1 MTLQETVDSL
11 KSIASQQP
19 NIRTVQEGSIY
30 DILCANPS
38 VVYNAFIITQ
48 EQHRE
53 SEDYNYYSFDL
64 FCVDRLTDDYSNRL
78 QIQSITR
85 EVLSRIIRIFCDTH
99 DIDMPDDTMLTYNTF
114 TERFTDL
121 TAGTYARVTFQIPV
135 DLICGEEDEPQIEIT
150 SNGYYYINNTK
161 IKVNVE

>member
-1 MTLQETVDSL
+1 MTLQEVVDSL

-30 DILCANPS
+30 ELLNANPS
-38 VVYNAFIITQ
+38 VIYNAFIITQ
-48 EQHRE
+48 ETHRE

-135 DLICGEEDEPQIEIT
+135 SLICGEEAEPEVEIT

-161 IKVNVE
+161 IKVDVQ